1 MWCSSNWTL
10 HCWSLTSCKPRRF
23 HTHYQ
28 LFLDRK
34 EIWDILHLILLINK
48 IQSDGTV
55 GFMIINKSNLTSAQ
69 WSCSPFNPPSSHT
82 SGRYIAPLMGWQWT
96 MSFFV
101 STFLMYTCR
110 FFFFFCLAEKDNER
124 WHILRSTHYLKVFS
138 SGMFFS
144 LNRRRAPSHS
154 TLPSHFTK
162 CFIVGAKQLKVINNF
177 KTQ

>member
-110 FFFFFCLAEKDNER
+110 FFLFFLSGRKRQWKMTHIKIHSLLKSFLQWDVFFFKSTPSAQPQYTAESF
-124 WHILRSTHYLKVFS
+124 H
-138 SGMFFS
+138 
-144 LNRRRAPSHS
+144 
-154 TLPSHFTK
+154 
-162 CFIVGAKQLKVINNF
+162 
-177 KTQ
+177 